1 LPVGIVWRLFRL
13 GLILVLILS
22 LLLAAFVG
30 WVTLRALP
38 QADGKLAVA
47 GLSAPV
53 SVLRDAN
60 GIAQIYADIPHDLFL
75 AQGYVHAQDRLWQ
88 MEVWRHISSGRLS
101 ELFGESTLEQDEFIR
116 TLGWRQA
123 AERDLA
129 ALSASARDV
138 LDAYAEGVNAYI
150 EAHRGGLGTAFVV
163 TGLRSGTGGIGGYEL
178 EPWTAVDSLA
188 WQKVQAWQ
196 LGGNFNS
203 EVFRMLADAK
213 LGDVALTDQLFPS
226 YSSDMPVITPSGLK
240 GSGGAGARVDRSAN
254 ARGRRHGPAAASA
267 RGHLDAS
274 QADAWRDV
282 ARLSDDVMRI
292 AGLDAGSG
300 LAGDH
305 QVGSNNWVVGPELSD
320 SGGALLANDPH
331 LGISMPSVW
340 YMNGLHCR
348 AVTADCPYD
357 VVGVSFPGL
366 PAVVLGHNARIAW
379 GATNTGPDV
388 QDLFVESLDDANPDN
403 YLFKGES
410 VPFTIRQEV
419 IEVAGVD
426 TYEYEIRET
435 VHGPILNSVDDRL
448 AEAPPLALR
457 WTATSEEDGTFEAIL
472 GLNTAADFE
481 EFRAALASYG
491 APSQNFV
498 YADVDGHIGYVL
510 PGHIPIRADDADD
523 GGRIRDGS
531 DGKHEWTGMIPIEE
545 LPWQLDPA
553 GGRIISANNAAVDA
567 DYPHFMSNDWDP
579 GYRARRIGELL
590 DGAAES
596 GDLTAEQFRE
606 IQMDGQVPRAALWTP
621 FIEKAEPETADG
633 RAVRDRIL
641 SWDGDSRVGSA
652 GTSAFLVTEF
662 RLIRGLFDDELEEL
676 ARDYVGSTAS
686 WQATI
691 ALLDDP
697 ESPWWDDVT
706 TTERKETQAEVVN
719 RALDAAGSDLR
730 KAFGDPA
737 GWTWGRLHT
746 ATFRE
751 QTLGTSGIGPLEA
764 YFNKGPVS
772 LAGAA
777 GAIDN
782 TYYRPSTAYPDPN
795 DPDFVPVPATGIFNV
810 TNLPSYRFTIDMTDL
825 DGARIVQTTGQSG
838 NPFDSHYGD
847 LIDEWASGGTIP
859 LPFTEDAVESATVK
873 RLELVP

>member
-1 LPVGIVWRLFRL
+1 
-13 GLILVLILS
+13 
-22 LLLAAFVG
+22 
-30 WVTLRALP
+30 
-38 QADGKLAVA
+38 
-47 GLSAPV
+47 
-53 SVLRDAN
+53 
-60 GIAQIYADIPHDLFL
+60 
-75 AQGYVHAQDRLWQ
+75 
-88 MEVWRHISSGRLS
+88 
-101 ELFGESTLEQDEFIR
+101 
-116 TLGWRQA
+116 
-123 AERDLA
+123 
-129 ALSASARDV
+129 
-138 LDAYAEGVNAYI
+138 
-150 EAHRGGLGTAFVV
+150 
-163 TGLRSGTGGIGGYEL
+163 
-178 EPWTAVDSLA
+178 
-188 WQKVQAWQ
+188 
-196 LGGNFNS
+196 
-203 EVFRMLADAK
+203 
-213 LGDVALTDQLFPS
+213 
-226 YSSDMPVITPSGLK
+226 
-240 GSGGAGARVDRSAN
+240 
-254 ARGRRHGPAAASA
+254 
-267 RGHLDAS
+267 
-274 QADAWRDV
+274 
-282 ARLSDDVMRI
+282 
-292 AGLDAGSG
+292 
-300 LAGDH
+300 
-305 QVGSNNWVVGPELSD
+305 
-320 SGGALLANDPH
+320 
-331 LGISMPSVW
+331 
-340 YMNGLHCR
+340 
-348 AVTADCPYD
+348 
-357 VVGVSFPGL
+357 
-366 PAVVLGHNARIAW
+366 
-379 GATNTGPDV
+379 
-388 QDLFVESLDDANPDN
+388 
-403 YLFKGES
+403 
-410 VPFTIRQEV
+410 
-419 IEVAGVD
+419 
-426 TYEYEIRET
+426 
-435 VHGPILNSVDDRL
+435 
-448 AEAPPLALR
+448 
-457 WTATSEEDGTFEAIL
+457 
-472 GLNTAADFE
+472 
-481 EFRAALASYG
+481 
-491 APSQNFV
+491 
-498 YADVDGHIGYVL
+498 VL
-510 PGHIPIRADDADD
+510 PGHIPTRADDADD

>member
-1 LPVGIVWRLFRL
+1 MGIVWRLFRL
-13 GLILVLILS
+13 ALVLIVVLA
-22 LLLAAFVG
+22 LLLAAFG
-30 WVTLRALP
+30 TWVTLRALP
-38 QADGKLAVA
+38 QVDGQLAVA

-60 GIAQIYADIPHDLFL
+60 GIAQIYADNPHDLFL

-101 ELFGESTLEQDEFIR
+101 ELFGKSTLEQDEFIR

-123 AERDLA
+123 AERDLEA
-129 ALSASARDV
+129 TSPRARDI
-138 LDAYAEGVNAYI
+138 LDAYAEGVNAYV
-150 EAHRGGLGTAFVV
+150 EAHRGGLGMAFVV
-163 TGLRSGTGGIGGYEL
+163 SGLQSGSGGIGGYEL
-178 EPWTAVDSLA
+178 EPWTALDSLA

-213 LGDVALTDQLFPS
+213 LGDRALTDQLFPG
-226 YSSDMPVITPSGLK
+226 YPSDMPVITPSGLK
-240 GSGGAGARVDRSAN
+240 GSGGAGASVDRLSTASIR
-254 ARGRRHGPAAASA
+254 AGEGAADAA
-267 RGHLDAS
+267 WAGIDAS

-282 ARLSDDVMRI
+282 ARLSGDVMRI

-348 AVTADCPYD
+348 AVSADCPYD

-403 YLFKGES
+403 YILDGES
-410 VPFTIRQEV
+410 VPLTVRQE
-419 IEVAGVD
+419 IIKVAGVD

-457 WTATSEEDGTFEAIL
+457 WTATTEEDGTFEAIL
-472 GLNTAADFE
+472 GLNTAANFD
-481 EFRAALASYG
+481 EFRAALTSYG

-523 GGRIRDGS
+523 GGRMRDGS
-531 DGKHEWTGMIPIEE
+531 DGKHEWTGMIPTEE

-553 GGRIISANNAAVDA
+553 GGRVISANNAAVDA
-567 DYPHFMSNDWDP
+567 DYPHFMSKEWDP
-579 GYRARRIGELL
+579 GYRAKRIAELL
-590 DGAAES
+590 DAAAES

-652 GTSAFLVTEF
+652 GTSAYLVAEF

-676 ARDYVGSTAS
+676 AR
-686 WQATI
+686 
-691 ALLDDP
+691 
-697 ESPWWDDVT
+697 
-706 TTERKETQAEVVN
+706 
-719 RALDAAGSDLR
+719 
-730 KAFGDPA
+730 
-737 GWTWGRLHT
+737 
-746 ATFRE
+746 
-751 QTLGTSGIGPLEA
+751 
-764 YFNKGPVS
+764 
-772 LAGAA
+772 
-777 GAIDN
+777 
-782 TYYRPSTAYPDPN
+782 
-795 DPDFVPVPATGIFNV
+795 
-810 TNLPSYRFTIDMTDL
+810 
-825 DGARIVQTTGQSG
+825 
-838 NPFDSHYGD
+838 
-847 LIDEWASGGTIP
+847 
-859 LPFTEDAVESATVK
+859 
-873 RLELVP
+873 